1 MQGGPCEYFLD
12 EFYRKSSDGR
22 DDALMLVYKARGLPN
37 FMPCH
42 RFPAAIRLA
51 CVDPGSQ
58 LLLEIGHRIPRL
70 RNGFLD
76 EVAFGVRRW

>member
-1 MQGGPCEYFLD
+1 
-12 EFYRKSSDGR
+12 
-22 DDALMLVYKARGLPN
+22 MLVYKARGLPD

-51 CVDPGSQ
+51 CLDPGSQ
-58 LLLEIGHRIPRL
+58 LLLEIVNRSTCV

-76 EVAFGVRRW
+76 EVAFRVRRW